1 MTILEADL
9 DLGLTRKV
17 VQNYLINVLV
27 KFEIF
32 FNNRKW
38 SYGNFTKAL
47 SF

>member
-17 VQNYLINVLV
+17 VHNYLINVLG

-32 FNNRKW
+32 F
-38 SYGNFTKAL
+38 
-47 SF
+47 